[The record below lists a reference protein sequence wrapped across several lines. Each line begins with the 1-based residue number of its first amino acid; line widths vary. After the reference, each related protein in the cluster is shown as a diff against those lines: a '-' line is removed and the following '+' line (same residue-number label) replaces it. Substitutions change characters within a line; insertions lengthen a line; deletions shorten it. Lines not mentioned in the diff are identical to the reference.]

1 MLVSAKEIEN
11 YSPVLLNVPKPVLGG
26 DLSPVDVKVA
36 VMALVHQLGVF
47 IQRGIA
53 RVVCG
58 TVKTFVAASHI

>member
-1 MLVSAKEIEN
+1 M
-11 YSPVLLNVPKPVLGG
+11 PKPVLGG

-58 TVKTFVAASHI
+58 TVKIFEAAGSI

>member
-1 MLVSAKEIEN
+1 MSVSAKEIEN
-11 YSPVLLNVPKPVLGG
+11 YSPVLLNVPKPVGG
-26 DLSPVDVKVA
+26 DLGPVDVKVA
-36 VMALVHQLGVF
+36 VMALVQKLGVF